1 MKSFLNRRILLS
13 CFAWV
18 ALTAACGESAPAA
31 TDSLS
36 AKLLTEARRIQTEL
50 KKTEYSHKTQVDEKA
65 GSYAVDCSGFV
76 CFVLKKLAP
85 QHYKDVPKGEH
96 KRPLAINFFEH
107 FMSQPLVKR
116 WRRIDRLA
124 DAQPGDLLAWRRDE
138 LTPGENTGHIVF
150 VDAAPVR
157 EDDGQFKVAVL
168 DSTASAHGSDTRKDG
183 ATGIGRGTMWFSVD
197 PEGRPTGYRWRSK
210 NGALRE
216 EAIAIGRALDE

>member
-1 MKSFLNRRILLS
+1 MRPTATRILICAIAS
-13 CFAWV
+13 V
-18 ALTAACGESAPAA
+18 ALFAVSGDATPAS
-31 TDSLS
+31 TDALS
-36 AKLLTEARRIQTEL
+36 AKILSEARRIHIEL

-96 KRPLAINFFEH
+96 KRPLAANFFEH

-124 DAQPGDLLAWRRDE
+124 DAQPGDLIAWRRDE

-150 VDAAPVR
+150 VDAPPIR
-157 EDDGQFKVAVL
+157 EGDGQFKVAVL
-168 DSTASAHGSDTRKDG
+168 DSTASAHGSDTRKEG

-197 PEGRPTGYRWRSK
+197 AQGRPVAYRWRSK
-210 NGALRE
+210 SGTLRE
-216 EAIAIGRALDE
+216 EAIAIGRVQDE

>member
-1 MKSFLNRRILLS
+1 MRTSAPLAVS
-13 CFAWV
+13 CFIATLSLFV
-18 ALTAACGESAPAA
+18 CAGEAPAA

-76 CFVLKKLAP
+76 CFVLKKLAL

-107 FMSQPLVKR
+107 FMSQPLLKR
-116 WRRIDRLA
+116 WRRIERLN

-138 LTPGENTGHIVF
+138 QTPGENTGHIVF
-150 VDAAPVR
+150 VDAVPVR
-157 EDDGQFKVAVL
+157 EDDGQYKVAVL
-168 DSTASAHGSDTRKDG
+168 DSTASPHGSDTRKDG
-183 ATGIGRGTMWFSVD
+183 TTGIGRGTMWFSVD
-197 PEGRPTGYRWRSK
+197 TEGRPVAYRWRSK
-210 NGALRE
+210 SGTLRE
-216 EAIAIGRALDE
+216 EAIAIGRIQDE

>member
-1 MKSFLNRRILLS
+1 MQTTATRVLL
-13 CFAWV
+13 CAIACV
-18 ALTAACGESAPAA
+18 ALFAVSGEA
-31 TDSLS
+31 TLASTDALS
-36 AKLLTEARRIQTEL
+36 TKILSEARRIHTEL

-65 GSYAVDCSGFV
+65 GTYAVDCSGFV
-76 CFVLKKLAP
+76 CFLLKKLAP

-116 WRRIDRLA
+116 WRRIERLA
-124 DAQPGDLLAWRRDE
+124 DAQPGDLIAWRRDE

-150 VDAAPVR
+150 VDASPLR

-168 DSTASAHGSDTRKDG
+168 DSTASAHGSDTRKEG

-197 PEGRPTGYRWRSK
+197 AEGRPVAYRWRSK
-210 NGALRE
+210 SGTLRE
-216 EAIAIGRALDE
+216 EAIAIGRIQDE